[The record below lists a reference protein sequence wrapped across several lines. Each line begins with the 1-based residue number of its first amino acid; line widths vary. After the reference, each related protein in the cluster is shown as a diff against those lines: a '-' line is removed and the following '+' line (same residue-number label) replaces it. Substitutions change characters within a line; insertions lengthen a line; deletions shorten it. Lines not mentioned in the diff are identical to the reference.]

1 MSAATMEKFAVGQR
15 VRCVKSGGGSVDPV
29 TDGLE
34 YTITAV
40 RDSYGEQFVTLKD
53 KGVDFWADRFV
64 AIDEPGDASRPLGVG
79 DRVVVESAV
88 YSVDYAT
95 EPYGIGVGLEGTVS
109 DATPDYDNDILVE
122 FDGEVGTRY
131 IAVDAVLRVDDLD
144 AIAAMRSAEPAVVVD
159 TEPETKDWHDFDVKV
174 EDCPVGTRIRVKEGV
189 EPKFKN
195 YGASEA
201 KPWFGGGPRG
211 AGVVVARGDAPVGQV
226 RVQWDDTPANKGYA
240 LSGTYYI
247 DPSCIEVEPE
257 VQVVM
262 AESITVAPIVTPVAA
277 KRPGDITFK
286 ITRKRV
292 QTVDTAM
299 TLPTLMEELPSLD
312 WPTILRASDMAEAI
326 REAIGDAS
334 YYDDLLASLSGLG
347 FDYGHTDLSAMVEEV

>member
-1 MSAATMEKFAVGQR
+1 MEKVWTFADGQR
-15 VRCVKSGGGSVDPV
+15 VRCVKGGGGTIDPV
-29 TDGLE
+29 GEGLE
-34 YTITAV
+34 YVIKS
-40 RDSYGEQFVTLKD
+40 SYTSFGDQFVYVEGKTPSISYLASRFEAIAD
-53 KGVDFWADRFV
+53 VEVD
-64 AIDEPGDASRPLGVG
+64 PSRPLAVG
-79 DRVVVESAV
+79 DRVVVESTV
-88 YSVDYAT
+88 YSGDYST
-95 EPYGIGVGLEGTVS
+95 EPYGITIGLEGIVS
-109 DATPDYDNDILVE
+109 DPTEDIDGDILVDFE
-122 FDGEVGTRY
+122 GADTRFV
-131 IAVDAVLRVDDLD
+131 AVDAVLRVDDLD
-144 AIAAMRSAEPAVVVD
+144 AIAAMRSAEPAVVID

-174 EDCPVGTRIRVKEGV
+174 EDYPVGTRIRVKEGV

-211 AGVVVARGDAPVGQV
+211 AGVVVARGDAPTGQV
-226 RVQWDDTPANKGYA
+226 RVQWDATPANKGYA

-312 WPTILRASDMAEAI
+312 WPTILRSSDMAGAI
-326 REAIGDAS
+326 GEAIGDAS
-334 YYDDLLASLSGLG
+334 YYDDLLDSLSGLD